1 MTKIEKVDL
10 RMVDLVPKVK
20 RTDAIQSFVS
30 QETPIVTITD
40 SDGAVGTGYSYTI
53 GTGGSSVMR
62 LLSDHLVPR
71 LIGRDPDMIEAIWHD
86 LEFATHATTI
96 GAITAIAIAAID
108 TALWD
113 LRAKKQNLPL
123 WKLAGGAKDR
133 CPLYTTEGG
142 WLHIETAALVDD
154 ALAAKAKGFRG
165 SKVKIGRPH
174 GSEDLARL
182 SAVRNAVGDGYEI
195 MTDANQGFSV
205 DEAIRRAAR
214 LRELDLAW
222 IEEPLPADDIDGH
235 IRLSNSTPTPI
246 AIGESLY
253 SIRHF
258 REYMQK
264 GACSIVQVDVG
275 RIGGITPWLKIAHA
289 AEAFDIPVCPHFLME
304 LHVSLTCAVQN
315 GRYVEYIPQL
325 DQLTG
330 KRLRIEDGQALAPD
344 EPGIGIDWDWDAV
357 KAMSIAEFTTAI
369 TK

>member
-1 MTKIEKVDL
+1 MARIEKIEL

-30 QETPIVTITD
+30 QETPIVTVTD
-40 SDGAVGTGYSYTI
+40 ADGAQGTGYSYTI
-53 GTGGSSVMR
+53 GTGGSSAMR
-62 LLSDHLVPR
+62 LLADHLAPR
-71 LIGRDPDMIEAIWHD
+71 LIGRDADMIEAIWHE

-96 GAITAIAIAAID
+96 GAITSIALAVID
-108 TALWD
+108 IALWD
-113 LRAKKQNLPL
+113 LRARKKGLPL

-142 WLHIETAALVDD
+142 WLHIEAEALVDD
-154 ALAAKAKGFRG
+154 ALQAKAKGFRG
-165 SKVKIGRPH
+165 SKVKIGKPT
-174 GSEDLARL
+174 GAEDFARL
-182 SAVRNAVGDGYEI
+182 SAVRKALGDDYEI
-195 MTDANQGFSV
+195 MTDANQGFAV
-205 DEAIRRAAR
+205 DEAIRRAGR

-235 IRLSNSTPTPI
+235 VRLSSSTATPI

-275 RIGGITPWLKIAHA
+275 RIGGITPWLKVAHA

-325 DQLTG
+325 DEITG
-330 KRLRIEDGQALAPD
+330 SRMKIEDGHALAPT

-357 KAMSIAEFTTAI
+357 NAKSVPEFTTTI
-369 TK
+369 TG